1 MAYPLSA
8 FLSEDLD
15 CFDIVKAIYGLN
27 ETELETMV
35 VVHCN
40 QHCDIKRIEAILPKD
55 RTTLTRTIQKLLE
68 YKLIEKEKITLP
80 KGGYKY
86 LYTTMTTAE
95 MKEKLTH
102 LVELICKN
110 IFETL
115 GELSEEKCEEK
126 YQSIIE
132 RYKKMEKDN

>member
-1 MAYPLSA
+1 M
-8 FLSEDLD
+8 D
-15 CFDIVKAIYGLN
+15 CFDIVKSTYGLN
-27 ETELETMV
+27 KTELETMV

-68 YKLIEKEKITLP
+68 YKLIAKEKITLS

-86 LYTTMTTAE
+86 RYTTMTTSE
-95 MKEKLTH
+95 MKEKLTK
-102 LVELICKN
+102 LITLICKN

-126 YQSIIE
+126 YQSIIR